1 MLLLVQDL
9 LYYAIRPGI
18 KRKFPFLLR
27 NQHYFRNVFL
37 MYFLESSDSLFHQMI
52 LIWKSEVNRSY
63 VVHKPQGVSFHSS
76 PFLRQ
81 GERASL

>member
-37 MYFLESSDSLFHQMI
+37 MYFLESRDSLFT
-52 LIWKSEVNRSY
+52 R
-63 VVHKPQGVSFHSS
+63 
-76 PFLRQ
+76 
-81 GERASL
+81 